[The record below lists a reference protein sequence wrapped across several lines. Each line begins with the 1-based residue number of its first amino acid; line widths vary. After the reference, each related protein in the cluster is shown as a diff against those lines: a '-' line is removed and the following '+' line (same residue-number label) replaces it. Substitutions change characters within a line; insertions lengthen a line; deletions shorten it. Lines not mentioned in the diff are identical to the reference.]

1 MQGRYRYVGSGIR
14 GEKHHEFK
22 PAHFVYPLNRV
33 VKAAPEANAERMQ
46 VAFVPLGIVVDGKPT
61 RPEVKSP
68 VRIAKMSLVIDKAT
82 EAK

>member
-1 MQGRYRYVGSGIR
+1 
-14 GEKHHEFK
+14 
-22 PAHFVYPLNRV
+22 LNRV
-33 VKAAPEANAERMQ
+33 VKPAPKANAERMQ

-68 VRIAKMSLVIDKAT
+68 VRIAKMSLVIGKAT